1 MGKMVLAV
9 GGHRHNFLSTYT
21 NVGSMRWFEI
31 DWLTLLGAALFGL
44 SLALYSL
51 WRWRRGDRPHL
62 LFSSL
67 ENLGE
72 GAGWRVRFAF
82 LPSAFKWLSMGL
94 FLFALAD
101 PRWMV
106 EEPGEAPPKP
116 PAMEEERVEEIP
128 VPREGIALYFL
139 LDRSGSM
146 AQEVDLPLQSGGRRK
161 VQRIELLKQ
170 LTRKFIQGDEAFE
183 LTGRSQD
190 MIGLIGFARVA
201 QVETPLTLDHQSLLQ
216 KLEKMRVV
224 RYRQEDGTA
233 IGYGL
238 FKTVNLIAATKHFA
252 EQLSREGRPAYEIKS
267 QVVVLITDG
276 MQNPHPLDQHHEL
289 RSISLAKAAEYAQEK
304 GVRVYII
311 NVEPAIRLP
320 QFRTARDEQELAA
333 NVTGGKYYIA
343 DDSAT
348 LGDIYREI
356 DQLERSQLPQQFIAK
371 GRVVQNGPPTDPGSV
386 MRSQSWAPALI
397 LVGMAA
403 LMLSLL
409 LNATLFR
416 RGV

>member
-1 MGKMVLAV
+1 
-9 GGHRHNFLSTYT
+9 
-21 NVGSMRWFEI
+21 MRWFEI
-31 DWLTLLGAALFGL
+31 DWPVFWGALLFGML
-44 SLALYSL
+44 LYLYSL
-51 WRWRRGDRPHL
+51 WRWRRGERAHL

-67 ENLGE
+67 DSLGE
-72 GAGWRVRFAF
+72 GQSWRVKLAF
-82 LPSAFKWLSMGL
+82 IPPLCKLMTMGL

-101 PRWMV
+101 PRWV
-106 EEPGEAPPKP
+106 IEEKGEAPPQP
-116 PAMEEERVEEIP
+116 PPLEEESVEEIP
-128 VPREGIALYFL
+128 IPREGIALYFL

-146 AQEVDLPLQSGGRRK
+146 AQEVDLPLQGGGRRRL
-161 VQRIELLKQ
+161 QRIELLKQ

-183 LTGRSQD
+183 LAGRAQD

-216 KLEKMRVV
+216 RLEKMRVV

-238 FKTVNLIAATKHFA
+238 FKTVNLIAATKHYA
-252 EQLSREGRPAYEIKS
+252 EQLNREGRPAYEIKS

-289 RSISLAKAAEYAQEK
+289 RSISLAKAADYAKEK

-311 NVEPAIRLP
+311 NVEPAIRFV
-320 QFRTARDEQELAA
+320 QFRAAREEQELAA

-348 LGDIYREI
+348 LTEIYREI
-356 DQLERSQLPQQFIAK
+356 DQLERSQLPQKFIAK
-371 GRVVQNGPPTDPGSV
+371 GRVVQNGAPKEPGTIL
-386 MRSQSWAPALI
+386 RTESWAPALI
-397 LVGMAA
+397 LSGMAT
-403 LMLSLL
+403 LLIGLL
-409 LNATLFR
+409 LSATLFR
-416 RGV
+416 RGI